1 MSGKPIPS
9 PSFLD
14 NCKPIGAVNGQKRWK
29 SVDNNRI
36 YTWDSL
42 HGEIEVFNKR
52 GLHLGVLDPNGNFI
66 KDAIKG
72 RRIDV

>member
-9 PSFLD
+9 QSFLD
-14 NCKPIGAVNGQKRWK
+14 SCIPIGAVNGQTRWRSK
-29 SVDNNRI
+29 DTKRI

-42 HGEIEVFNKR
+42 HGEIEIFNKR
-52 GLHLGVLDPNGNFI
+52 GHHIGVLDPNGNFI
-66 KDAIKG
+66 KDPIKG